1 MLLGNKPGRIPAV
14 LSMLSQSVPGECWA
28 NSDRRFCF
36 VLFLLCSR
44 EVHKNI
50 SVEALLLG
58 FIVWWSFLILL
69 VLSAFSLEWKMFAF
83 LCRH

>member
-36 VLFLLCSR
+36 VLFCFYFVAERSTKTSALKLFFWGLLFGG
-44 EVHKNI
+44 V
-50 SVEALLLG
+50 
-58 FIVWWSFLILL
+58 F
-69 VLSAFSLEWKMFAF
+69 
-83 LCRH
+83 